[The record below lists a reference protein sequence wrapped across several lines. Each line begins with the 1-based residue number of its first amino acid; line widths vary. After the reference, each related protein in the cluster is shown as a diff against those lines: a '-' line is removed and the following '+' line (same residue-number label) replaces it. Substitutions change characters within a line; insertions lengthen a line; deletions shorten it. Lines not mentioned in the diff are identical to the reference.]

1 MCKVLDVKDLAIIFN
16 RQGKPF
22 IAVNQISFDI
32 KKGEIFGLV
41 GESGSGKTTTGR
53 ATLGLVK
60 HSYGTITLNNR
71 RVPSS
76 SHYTNKKSNEWLAKN
91 VQMIFQDPL
100 TSLNPSKRV
109 IDIVLEGFKNFN
121 PYKIQAKDFIQEKK
135 IALKWYKKLKSY
147 DEQLINNYQNR
158 VVNLQSLYNQ
168 LYSLILKNKLMWN
181 ESKNDIKD
189 NYYQSV
195 NAAKTKHQLLIARKL
210 QIIREELRNVR
221 FKTKQLLIK
230 TGLNEWEKKWQI
242 EYDKKIAF
250 LNDEKTKLLQEL
262 QKKELFYK
270 QKLNDAILKWNNK
283 KLAIDQITDGK
294 AIILNELINNHQKR
308 YNELIKIYADEQ
320 KNIDLKYRLSTENA
334 NKEKDLVS
342 IKNFKNEQKAD
353 LKILKIELY
362 KEIKLEKKKIA
373 IFKRD
378 FLNYRLSSLTILRVE
393 INKAKK
399 YLRKLRY
406 KDSNKFK
413 IISKK
418 IEKAEHKWESEKNID
433 RKNFVDQIKL
443 QEFQVEYKNRI
454 NEVNEK
460 FEKLIITDKE
470 KIPKFIQEAKIKK
483 QKALQELLIKWQ
495 QNINEIKELKISIFN
510 EENKLNDLRQLIN
523 KKNIINEKKVKLIIA
538 EYIKLKKQLKLKF
551 YSEINNLK
559 QLSLSQDKIYNS
571 KINLEKQFIHK
582 NNELLKRYFEKLLKI
597 DLYKAQKLKLKYE
610 YNSYFSY
617 KAIKKRTKQKAY
629 ETLQSVGLLAEHADR
644 FPFEFSG
651 GQRQRIGIARA
662 LVMQPELLVADEPIS
677 ALDVSIQAQVINI
690 LKDLRQKY
698 QLSILLIAHDLRM
711 VHYIC
716 DRIAVIRNGVIIE
729 IGNADEIF
737 YHPVHPYTKSLIS
750 AVPSINNIGQKIEV
764 LKYNPHAHGY
774 NEEIKPLWHKISQ
787 THKVLATN
795 EEFQLWT
802 KKK

>member
-1 MCKVLDVKDLAIIFN
+1 MSKVLDVKDLAIIFS

-53 ATLGLVK
+53 AALGLVK

-76 SHYTNKKSNEWLAKN
+76 SHYTSKKSNEWLAKN

-121 PYKIQAKDFIQEKK
+121 PYKVQAKNFIQEKK
-135 IALKWYKKLKSY
+135 IALKWYRKLKSY
-147 DEQLINNYQNR
+147 DQLLINNYKDQ
-158 VVNLQSLYNQ
+158 VTNLQSLYDQ
-168 LYSLILKNKLMWN
+168 LYSLILKNKLMWS
-181 ESKNDIKD
+181 EDKNDIKD
-189 NYYQSV
+189 NYYQSIK
-195 NAAKTKHQLLIARKL
+195 AAKTKHQLLIARKL

-230 TGLNEWEKKWQI
+230 TGLNDWEKKWQI
-242 EYDKKIAF
+242 EYDKNIAF
-250 LNDEKTKLLQEL
+250 LNAEKSKLLQEL
-262 QKKELFYK
+262 QEKELFYK
-270 QKLNDAILKWNNK
+270 EKLNNAILKWNNK
-283 KLAIDQITDGK
+283 KVAIDQLTDEK

-308 YNELIKIYADEQ
+308 SDELIKRYDDEQ
-320 KNIDLKYRLSTENA
+320 KNIGIKYKSSIENA
-334 NKEKDLVS
+334 NEEKDLIA
-342 IKNFKNEQKAD
+342 IKSLKNEQKAD
-353 LKILKIELY
+353 LRILKIELY
-362 KEIKLEKKKIA
+362 KEIKLEKKKI
-373 IFKRD
+373 ISLKRD
-378 FLNYRLSSLTILRVE
+378 FLNYRLSSLSILRVE

-399 YLRKLRY
+399 SLRKLRY
-406 KDSNKFK
+406 QDSHKFK
-413 IISKK
+413 VLSKK
-418 IEKAEHKWESEKNID
+418 IEKAEHKWENEKNDD

-443 QEFQVEYKNRI
+443 QEFQVEYKSRI

-460 FEKLIITDKE
+460 FEKLIVMDKE

-483 QKALQELLIKWQ
+483 QKAMQELLIKWEK
-495 QNINEIKELKISIFN
+495 NITEIKQLKINIFN
-510 EENKLNDLRQLIN
+510 EENKLRNLKELIN
-523 KKNIINEKKVKLIIA
+523 KSNVINRKNAKLII
-538 EYIKLKKQLKLKF
+538 EQYIKFKKQLKLE
-551 YSEINNLK
+551 YYNEIDNLK
-559 QLSLSQDKIYNS
+559 QLSLNDDEIYNS
-571 KINLEKQFIHK
+571 KINLEKQFINK
-582 NNELLKRYFEKLLKI
+582 NNELLEEYFEKLLKI
-597 DLYKAQKLKLKYE
+597 DLYQAQKLKLKYE

-617 KAIKKRTKQKAY
+617 KAIKERTKQKAY

-662 LVMQPELLVADEPIS
+662 LVMHPELLVADEPIS

-690 LKDLRQKY
+690 LKDLREKY
-698 QLSILLIAHDLRM
+698 KLSILLIAHDLRM

-729 IGNADEIF
+729 MGSADEIF

-750 AVPSINNIGQKIEV
+750 AVPSINNIGQKIKV
-764 LKYNPHAHGY
+764 LKYNPHSHGY
-774 NEEIKPLWHKISQ
+774 NEEIKPLWHQISQ